1 MDENKKKGQFM
12 GSVVFIFHTSA
23 NITIGVKSAPIWPH
37 LFMVKELQHD
47 ISPNVCVIFKY
58 FFLCVRSCLRCSV
71 IVIST
76 FFFPLCVCV
85 TAKLGSSI
93 GERGAC
99 WFG

>member
-47 ISPNVCVIFKY
+47 ISPNKMYVLY
-58 FFLCVRSCLRCSV
+58 SN
-71 IVIST
+71 T
-76 FFFPLCVCV
+76 
-85 TAKLGSSI
+85 SSYV
-93 GERGAC
+93 
-99 WFG
+99 FVLV